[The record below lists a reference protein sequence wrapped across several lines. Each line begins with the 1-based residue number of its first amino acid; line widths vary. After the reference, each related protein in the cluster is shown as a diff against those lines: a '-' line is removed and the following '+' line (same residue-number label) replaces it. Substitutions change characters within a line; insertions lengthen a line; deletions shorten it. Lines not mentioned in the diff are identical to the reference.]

1 MEYTVSMRVAAA
13 TTDDLAAMIDAW
25 ALPAGTVVFVQ
36 ATPEAASGVVG
47 EGGRIV
53 LSADDGGSS

>member
-1 MEYTVSMRVAAA
+1 MEYTVSMRVAGA

-36 ATPEAASGVVG
+36 ATPESASGVVD
-47 EGGRIV
+47 EDGGVV